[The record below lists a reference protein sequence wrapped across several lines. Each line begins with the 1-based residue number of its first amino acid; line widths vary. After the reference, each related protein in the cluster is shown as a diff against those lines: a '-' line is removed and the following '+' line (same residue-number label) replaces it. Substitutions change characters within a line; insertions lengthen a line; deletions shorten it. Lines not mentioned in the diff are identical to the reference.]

1 MNYATIKWTDIAN
14 GEGVRIS
21 LFVSGCTR
29 RCKDCFN
36 AVAWDFSYGKP
47 FDESVR
53 ERIYEGLKADYI
65 AGLSLL
71 GGEPLEPE
79 NQRALLPFVKEVK
92 KRFPEK
98 SIWCYTGNVFNPA
111 TGLLKEQEKNTEV
124 TEELISLFDVL
135 VDGEF
140 IEAQKNIRLKFRGSS
155 NQRILDVKKSK
166 ISKSPVFYLD

>member
-53 ERIYEGLKADYI
+53 ESIYEGLKADYI

-98 SIWCYTGNVFNPA
+98 SIWCYTGNVFDSA
-111 TGLLKEQEKNTEV
+111 TGLLKEQDKNTEV

>member
-53 ERIYEGLKADYI
+53 NSIYEGLKAEYI

-98 SIWCYTGNVFNPA
+98 SIWCYTGNVFDPA

>member
-53 ERIYEGLKADYI
+53 ESIYEGLKAEYI

-98 SIWCYTGNVFNPA
+98 SIWCYTGNVFDPA
-111 TGLLKEQEKNTEV
+111 SGLLKEQEKNTEV

>member
-111 TGLLKEQEKNTEV
+111 TGLLKEQDKNTEV

>member
-1 MNYATIKWTDIAN
+1 
-14 GEGVRIS
+14 
-21 LFVSGCTR
+21 
-29 RCKDCFN
+29 
-36 AVAWDFSYGKP
+36 
-47 FDESVR
+47 
-53 ERIYEGLKADYI
+53 
-65 AGLSLL
+65 
-71 GGEPLEPE
+71 EPLEPE

-98 SIWCYTGNVFNPA
+98 SIWCYTGNVFDPA
-111 TGLLKEQEKNTEV
+111 TGLLKEQDKNTEV

>member
-53 ERIYEGLKADYI
+53 ESIYKALKADYI

-98 SIWCYTGNVFNPA
+98 SIWCYTGNVFDPA

>member
-29 RCKDCFN
+29 RCKNCFN
-36 AVAWDFSYGKP
+36 AAAWDFSYGYP
-47 FDESVR
+47 FDEAVR
-53 ERIYEGLKADYI
+53 ESILKGLEADYI

-79 NQRALLPFVKEVK
+79 NQRGLLPFVREVK
-92 KRFPEK
+92 KRFPDK
-98 SIWCYTGNVFNPA
+98 TIWCYTGNVFDPA
-111 TGLLKEQEKNTEV
+111 TGVLKETDKNTEV

-140 IEAQKNIRLKFRGSS
+140 IEDRKNIRLKFRGSS
-155 NQRILDVKKSK
+155 NQRILDIKKSK
-166 ISKSPVFYLD
+166 ILKKPVIYLD

>member
-47 FDESVR
+47 FDESVQ
-53 ERIYEGLKADYI
+53 ESIYEGLKADYI

-111 TGLLKEQEKNTEV
+111 TGLLKEQDKNTEV

>member
-53 ERIYEGLKADYI
+53 ESIYEGLKAEYI

-98 SIWCYTGNVFNPA
+98 SIWCYTGNVFDPA
-111 TGLLKEQEKNTEV
+111 TGLLKEQDKNTEV

>member
-1 MNYATIKWTDIAN
+1 MNDATIKWTDIAN

-53 ERIYEGLKADYI
+53 ESIYEGLKADYI

-98 SIWCYTGNVFNPA
+98 SIWCYTGNVFDPA
-111 TGLLKEQEKNTEV
+111 TGLLKEQDKNTEV

>member
-53 ERIYEGLKADYI
+53 ESIYEALKADYI

-98 SIWCYTGNVFNPA
+98 SIWCYTGNVFDPA
-111 TGLLKEQEKNTEV
+111 TGLLKEQDKNTEV

>member
-53 ERIYEGLKADYI
+53 ESIYDGLKADYI

-92 KRFPEK
+92 KRFPKK
-98 SIWCYTGNVFNPA
+98 SIWCYTGNVFDPA
-111 TGLLKEQEKNTEV
+111 TGLLKEQDKNTEV

>member
-53 ERIYEGLKADYI
+53 ESIYEGLKAEYI

-98 SIWCYTGNVFNPA
+98 NIWCYTGNVFDPA

>member
-53 ERIYEGLKADYI
+53 ESIYEGLKADYI

-79 NQRALLPFVKEVK
+79 NQWALLPFVKEVK

-98 SIWCYTGNVFNPA
+98 SIWCYTGNVFDPA
-111 TGLLKEQEKNTEV
+111 TGLLKEQDKNTEV

>member
-53 ERIYEGLKADYI
+53 ESIYEGLKADYI

-92 KRFPEK
+92 KSFPEK
-98 SIWCYTGNVFNPA
+98 SIWCYTGNVFDPA

>member
-98 SIWCYTGNVFNPA
+98 SIWCYTGNVFDPA

>member
-53 ERIYEGLKADYI
+53 ESIYEGLKADYI

-98 SIWCYTGNVFNPA
+98 SIWCYTGNVFDPA

-124 TEELISLFDVL
+124 TEELISHFDVL

>member
-53 ERIYEGLKADYI
+53 ESIYEGLKADYI

-98 SIWCYTGNVFNPA
+98 SIWCYTGNVFDPA
-111 TGLLKEQEKNTEV
+111 TGLLNEQEKNTEV

>member
-53 ERIYEGLKADYI
+53 ESIYDGLKADYI

-98 SIWCYTGNVFNPA
+98 SIWCYTGNVFDPA
-111 TGLLKEQEKNTEV
+111 TGLLKEQDKNTEV

>member
-53 ERIYEGLKADYI
+53 ESIYEGLKAEYI

-98 SIWCYTGNVFNPA
+98 SIWCYTGNVFDPA

-140 IEAQKNIRLKFRGSS
+140 IEAQKNISLKFRGSS

>member
-53 ERIYEGLKADYI
+53 ESIYEGLKADYI

-98 SIWCYTGNVFNPA
+98 SIWCYTGNVFVPA
-111 TGLLKEQEKNTEV
+111 TGLLKEHEKNTEV

>member
-53 ERIYEGLKADYI
+53 ESIYDGLKAEYI

-98 SIWCYTGNVFNPA
+98 SIWCYTGNVFDPA
-111 TGLLKEQEKNTEV
+111 TGLLKEQDKNTEV

-155 NQRILDVKKSK
+155 NQRIRDVKKSK

>member
-53 ERIYEGLKADYI
+53 ESIYEGLKADYI

-79 NQRALLPFVKEVK
+79 NQRTLLPFVKEVK

-98 SIWCYTGNVFNPA
+98 SIWCYTGNVFDPA
-111 TGLLKEQEKNTEV
+111 TGLLKEQDKNTEV

>member
-1 MNYATIKWTDIAN
+1 MNYGTIKNCDIAN

-53 ERIYEGLKADYI
+53 ESIYEGLKADYI

-98 SIWCYTGNVFNPA
+98 SIWCYTGNVFDPA
-111 TGLLKEQEKNTEV
+111 TGLLKEQDKNTEV

>member
-53 ERIYEGLKADYI
+53 ESIYEGLKADYI

-98 SIWCYTGNVFNPA
+98 SIWCYTGNVFDPA
-111 TGLLKEQEKNTEV
+111 TGLLKEQERNTEV

>member
-47 FDESVR
+47 FVESVR
-53 ERIYEGLKADYI
+53 ESIYEGLKAEYI

-98 SIWCYTGNVFNPA
+98 SIWCYTGNVFDPA
-111 TGLLKEQEKNTEV
+111 TGLLKEQDKNTEV

>member
-53 ERIYEGLKADYI
+53 ESIYEGLKADYI

-98 SIWCYTGNVFNPA
+98 SIWCYTGNVFDPA

-155 NQRILDVKKSK
+155 NQRILNVKKSK

>member
-53 ERIYEGLKADYI
+53 ESIYEGLKADYI

-71 GGEPLEPE
+71 GGEPLELE

-98 SIWCYTGNVFNPA
+98 SIWCYTGNVFDPA

>member
-53 ERIYEGLKADYI
+53 ESIYEGLKAEYV

-98 SIWCYTGNVFNPA
+98 SIWCYTGNVFDPA
-111 TGLLKEQEKNTEV
+111 TGLLKEQDKNTEV